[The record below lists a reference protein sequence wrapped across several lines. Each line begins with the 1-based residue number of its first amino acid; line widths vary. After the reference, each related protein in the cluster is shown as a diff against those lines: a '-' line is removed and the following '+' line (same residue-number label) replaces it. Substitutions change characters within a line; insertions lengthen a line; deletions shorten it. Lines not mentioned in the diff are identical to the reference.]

1 MPGSASMN
9 LSQSSA
15 EELARQAQAGD
26 SAALNVLMDR
36 YAKVLERYLSRRCG
50 NAEDAEDLAQ
60 ETMLRV
66 WRNLE
71 KYESG
76 RPFEPWLFAVARNLA
91 TSQYRDRRRGDNATR
106 LVEPFS
112 EPASPAARLIE
123 QESRKNLWT
132 VTKQLLSERQYAA
145 IWLRYG
151 REMSIKQVAGAMGL
165 THSHVKVTLFRARRK
180 LLRSPD
186 FKCLTYEKG

>member
-1 MPGSASMN
+1 MPGSVSMN

-15 EELARQAQAGD
+15 EKLARQAQAGS
-26 SAALNVLMDR
+26 SAALNALMDR
-36 YAKVLERYLSRRCG
+36 YTKVLERYLSRRCG

-71 KYESG
+71 KYEPG

-91 TSQYRDRRRGDNATR
+91 ASQYRDRRRGDSATR
-106 LVEPFS
+106 LAEPFS
-112 EPASPAARLIE
+112 EPAGPAARLIE

-165 THSHVKVTLFRARRK
+165 THTHVKVTLFRARRK
-180 LLRSPD
+180 LLRSPG
-186 FKCLTYEKG
+186 FKCLIYDKG